1 MLKGKLNIT
10 MDKDLIDFAK
20 IYAERQRTSISE
32 IFTQFV
38 LNLKRV
44 IEKEPTEII
53 LSDPDFTENL
63 LKTMEKVKT
72 GKMKW
77 SKYKEVF

>member
-1 MLKGKLNIT
+1 MIKSKLNIT

-63 LKTMEKVKT
+63 LKTIEKVRT

>member
-1 MLKGKLNIT
+1 
-10 MDKDLIDFAK
+10 MDKDLIEFAK

-38 LNLKRV
+38 LNLRRV
-44 IEKEPTEII
+44 IEKEQTEII
-53 LSDPDFTENL
+53 LSDPDFTEHL
-63 LKTMEKVKT
+63 LNTLERIRT